1 MSIIKVE
8 HKTDCEL
15 LEIGRKI
22 GESFAAEKSGVVTI
36 LPKNHIVKT
45 FQIMTEFYYKLGVL
59 YQISENSEGYLAFW
73 RKSQKIPLK
82 LKARVIRRMIL
93 EVPLHSCLLIA
104 PTGCEQFRL
113 IFKHEEDYVAVSHVL
128 VVVSEKPVFESAS
141 LANLIEEF
149 C

>member
-1 MSIIKVE
+1 
-8 HKTDCEL
+8 
-15 LEIGRKI
+15 
-22 GESFAAEKSGVVTI
+22 
-36 LPKNHIVKT
+36 
-45 FQIMTEFYYKLGVL
+45 MTEFYYKLGVL

-113 IFKHEEDYVAVSHVL
+113 IFKHEEDYVAVSFQ
-128 VVVSEKPVFESAS
+128 VVSRVMRKRGSS
-141 LANLIEEF
+141 LQ
-149 C
+149 